1 MSTCYQSTVSVN
13 PPHNFAGGDRKK
25 RRPPNTGSKL
35 LERQENEM
43 LFSIIGPDN
52 ISLSAAVVELLFV
65 ESRQWKLT
73 FRGVISLIK
82 VTSLLFRTW
91 YELDLLQ
98 DYQNRAYFLRLYDIL
113 SGRKLWDFRLYR
125 GFQAVSY
132 GNCPCLLTFED
143 ESRGHVYGLNFAS
156 VEEARDFKGHLD
168 KRHEQEGKSCMVAS
182 SFSEAFISSVYC
194 LKYAVVAS

>member
-1 MSTCYQSTVSVN
+1 MSTCYQSAVSMSQ
-13 PPHNFAGGDRKK
+13 PHNFTGGDRKK

-73 FRGVISLIK
+73 FRGVISLVK
-82 VTSLLFRTW
+82 
-91 YELDLLQ
+91 

-143 ESRGHVYGLNFAS
+143 ESRRHVYGLNFAS
-156 VEEARDFKGHLD
+156 IEEARDFKGHLD
-168 KRHEQEGKSCMVAS
+168 KRHEQEGKSFLHRYSDMT
-182 SFSEAFISSVYC
+182 EQ
-194 LKYAVVAS
+194 

>member
-82 VTSLLFRTW
+82 
-91 YELDLLQ
+91 

-182 SFSEAFISSVYC
+182 SFSEAFVSSSYC
-194 LKYAVVAS
+194 LKYAIVAS